1 MANAVSAKK
10 RTVAQFIA
18 QQLAVS
24 GKTQRE
30 VADELGYENA
40 NIISMFK
47 QGVTKLP
54 LNKVGPLAKALEV
67 EPYPLLEL
75 VMREYMPETWEAI
88 GAILPGAVLSPD
100 ELELVQ
106 AHRRKRKQ
114 HVRNDFNKRQAEG
127 RQHPA
132 VPMR

>member
-1 MANAVSAKK
+1 VANAIAAKK
-10 RTVAQFIA
+10 PTVAQFIA
-18 QQLAVS
+18 QQLAIS

-30 VADELGYENA
+30 VAIELGYGNA

-47 QGVTKLP
+47 LGVTKLP

-75 VMREYMPETWEAI
+75 VMHEYMPETWEAI

-106 AHRRKRKQ
+106 AHRRKHRQ
-114 HVRNDFNKRQAEG
+114 RGRGSFNSRQAEG
-127 RQHPA
+127 KQHQT